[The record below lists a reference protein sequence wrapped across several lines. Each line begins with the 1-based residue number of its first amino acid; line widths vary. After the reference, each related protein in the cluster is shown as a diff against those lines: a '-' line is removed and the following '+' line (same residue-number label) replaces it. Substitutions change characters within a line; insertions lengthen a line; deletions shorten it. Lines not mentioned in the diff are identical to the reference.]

1 MFVKIVLGS
10 SVLVDVSMTHGGDD
24 ASSVDWVSESH
35 VLLGAAHSHAGEPEQ
50 SKSHGYHVFHT
61 KDKSSTD
68 DLGVFL
74 TKSDRG
80 SATRTA
86 VLNLKH

>member
-24 ASSVDWVSESH
+24 ASSIDWVSESH

-50 SKSHGYHVFHT
+50 SKSHGYHVFHS
-61 KDKSSTD
+61 KDKSRI
-68 DLGVFL
+68 FF
-74 TKSDRG
+74 TKSGRG
-80 SATRTA
+80 AATRTA
-86 VLNLKH
+86 ALN